1 MNNVNSTSNN
11 GIKAMAVGVAIALH
25 GLAGLGLV
33 HMQMPELKPLKIT
46 PPIKIEIIEPIKEP
60 EIVEIKINNLESPE
74 PPKPI
79 MAPKI
84 EKNPDPRPAPAKPK
98 IAELKPVKPQTVKPT
113 QTPKVTEPEVKK
125 PRVTQPSETKQK
137 PKTPEITKPPV
148 DQSQLIAAQQRAQEQ
163 ARWEAQQRAEA
174 DRLAREKAAAEAR
187 AKADAD
193 AKAKAKAEAEAKA
206 AAARREAEA
215 AAAAAKNSTDEDGG
229 KRRGG
234 GKRKDGDGGEGRNS
248 GDSIG
253 PVSLSAAEVDASW
266 RRKPNLAQLCSPR
279 LTGKTVNVTVKLT
292 INEKGSI
299 QSASV
304 AQSSGDKAFD
314 RDVARAY
321 KSGRL
326 KPFIRNGQAVKGF
339 ANVPTVITIP
349 SGAC

>member
-84 EKNPDPRPAPAKPK
+84 EKNPDSRPAPAPAKPK
-98 IAELKPVKPQTVKPT
+98 IAELKPVKPQTVKPA

-229 KRRGG
+229 KR
-234 GKRKDGDGGEGRNS
+234 KDGDGGEGRNS

-266 RRKPNLAQLCSPR
+266 RRKPNLTQLCSPK

-304 AQSSGDKAFD
+304 TQSSGDKAFD
-314 RDVARAY
+314 RDVAKAY

-339 ANVPTVITIP
+339 ANVPAAITIP

>member
-84 EKNPDPRPAPAKPK
+84 EKNPDSRPAPAPAKPK
-98 IAELKPVKPQTVKPT
+98 IAELKPVKPQTVKPA

-125 PRVTQPSETKQK
+125 PRVTQASETKQK

-215 AAAAAKNSTDEDGG
+215 AAAAAAKNSTDED
-229 KRRGG
+229 G

-304 AQSSGDKAFD
+304 TQSSGDKAFD

>member
-84 EKNPDPRPAPAKPK
+84 EKNPDSRPAPAPAKPK
-98 IAELKPVKPQTVKPT
+98 IAELKPVKPQTVKPA

-229 KRRGG
+229 KR
-234 GKRKDGDGGEGRNS
+234 KDGDGGEGRNS

-304 AQSSGDKAFD
+304 TQSSGDKAFD

-339 ANVPTVITIP
+339 ANVPAVITIP

>member
-84 EKNPDPRPAPAKPK
+84 EKNPDSRPAPAPAKPK
-98 IAELKPVKPQTVKPT
+98 IAELKPVKPQTVKPA

-229 KRRGG
+229 KR
-234 GKRKDGDGGEGRNS
+234 KDGDGGEGRNS

-304 AQSSGDKAFD
+304 TQSSGDKAFD

>member
-25 GLAGLGLV
+25 GLAGLGLA

-98 IAELKPVKPQTVKPT
+98 VAETKPVKPQTVKPA
-113 QTPKVTEPEVKK
+113 QTPKVTEPEVEK
-125 PRVTQPSETKQK
+125 PQVTQPS
-137 PKTPEITKPPV
+137 V
-148 DQSQLIAAQQRAQEQ
+148 DQAQLIAAQQRAQEQ

-174 DRLAREKAAAEAR
+174 DRLAREKADAEAK
-187 AKADAD
+187 AKAKAD
-193 AKAKAKAEAEAKA
+193 AKAKAAAEAKA

-215 AAAAAKNSTDEDGG
+215 AAAAAAAAAKNSTDAGS
-229 KRRGG
+229 
-234 GKRKDGDGGEGRNS
+234 GKRKGGEGHNS
-248 GDSIG
+248 GESIG

-279 LTGKTVNVTVKLT
+279 LTGKTVNLTVKLT
-292 INEKGSI
+292 IDEKGSI

-304 AQSSGDKAFD
+304 TQSSGDKAFD

-339 ANVPTVITIP
+339 ANVPTAITIP

>member
-84 EKNPDPRPAPAKPK
+84 EKNPDSRPAPAPAKPK
-98 IAELKPVKPQTVKPT
+98 IAELKPVKPQTVKPA

-193 AKAKAKAEAEAKA
+193 AKAKAKAEQKPKLPLLAE
-206 AAARREAEA
+206 
-215 AAAAAKNSTDEDGG
+215 
-229 KRRGG
+229 
-234 GKRKDGDGGEGRNS
+234 
-248 GDSIG
+248 
-253 PVSLSAAEVDASW
+253 
-266 RRKPNLAQLCSPR
+266 
-279 LTGKTVNVTVKLT
+279 
-292 INEKGSI
+292 
-299 QSASV
+299 
-304 AQSSGDKAFD
+304 
-314 RDVARAY
+314 
-321 KSGRL
+321 RL
-326 KPFIRNGQAVKGF
+326 KPPPQPQKMMQVVAKEKVVTVAK
-339 ANVPTVITIP
+339 VITQ
-349 SGAC
+349 ATA

>member
-25 GLAGLGLV
+25 GLAGLGLA

-84 EKNPDPRPAPAKPK
+84 EKNPDPRPAPAPTKPK
-98 IAELKPVKPQTVKPT
+98 VAETKPIKPQPVKPA
-113 QTPKVTEPEVKK
+113 QTPKVTEPEVEK
-125 PRVTQPSETKQK
+125 PQVTQPS
-137 PKTPEITKPPV
+137 V
-148 DQSQLIAAQQRAQEQ
+148 DQAQLIAAQQRAQEQ

-187 AKADAD
+187 ARADAE
-193 AKAKAKAEAEAKA
+193 AKAKAEAAAK
-206 AAARREAEA
+206 A
-215 AAAAAKNSTDEDGG
+215 AAAAAKNSTDAGSG
-229 KRRGG
+229 KGH
-234 GKRKDGDGGEGRNS
+234 NS

-292 INEKGSI
+292 IDEKGSI
-299 QSASV
+299 QNASV
-304 AQSSGDKAFD
+304 TQSSGDKSFD

-339 ANVPTVITIP
+339 ANVPTAITIP

>member
-25 GLAGLGLV
+25 GLAGLGLA

-84 EKNPDPRPAPAKPK
+84 EKNPDPRPAPAPAKPK
-98 IAELKPVKPQTVKPT
+98 VAETKPIKTQPVKPA
-113 QTPKVTEPEVKK
+113 QTPKVTEPEVEK
-125 PRVTQPSETKQK
+125 PQVTQPS
-137 PKTPEITKPPV
+137 V
-148 DQSQLIAAQQRAQEQ
+148 DQAQLIAAQQRAQEQ

-187 AKADAD
+187 ARADAE
-193 AKAKAKAEAEAKA
+193 AKAKAEADAKARAEAAAKA
-206 AAARREAEA
+206 AAL
-215 AAAAAKNSTDEDGG
+215 AAKNSTDAGSG
-229 KRRGG
+229 KGH
-234 GKRKDGDGGEGRNS
+234 NS

-292 INEKGSI
+292 IDEKGSI
-299 QSASV
+299 QNASV
-304 AQSSGDKAFD
+304 TQSSGDKSFD
-314 RDVARAY
+314 RDVSRAY

-339 ANVPTVITIP
+339 ANVPTAITIP

>member
-25 GLAGLGLV
+25 GLAGLGLA

-84 EKNPDPRPAPAKPK
+84 EKNPDPRPALAPTKPK
-98 IAELKPVKPQTVKPT
+98 VAETKPIKPQPVKPA
-113 QTPKVTEPEVKK
+113 QTPKVTEPEVEK
-125 PRVTQPSETKQK
+125 PQVTQPS
-137 PKTPEITKPPV
+137 V
-148 DQSQLIAAQQRAQEQ
+148 DQAQLIAAQQRAQEQ

-187 AKADAD
+187 ARADAE
-193 AKAKAKAEAEAKA
+193 AKAKAEADAKA
-206 AAARREAEA
+206 RARAEAAAKA
-215 AAAAAKNSTDEDGG
+215 AAAAAKNGTDAGSG
-229 KRRGG
+229 KGH
-234 GKRKDGDGGEGRNS
+234 NS

-279 LTGKTVNVTVKLT
+279 LTGKTVNLTVKLT
-292 INEKGSI
+292 IDEKGSI
-299 QSASV
+299 QNASV
-304 AQSSGDKAFD
+304 TQSSGDKAFD

-339 ANVPTVITIP
+339 ANVPTAITIP

>member
-84 EKNPDPRPAPAKPK
+84 EKNPDSRPAPAPAKPK
-98 IAELKPVKPQTVKPT
+98 IAELKPVKPQTVKPA

-125 PRVTQPSETKQK
+125 PRVTQASETKQK

-229 KRRGG
+229 KRE
-234 GKRKDGDGGEGRNS
+234 DGDGGEGRNS

-304 AQSSGDKAFD
+304 TQSSGDKAFD

>member
-84 EKNPDPRPAPAKPK
+84 EKNPDSRPAPAPAKPK
-98 IAELKPVKPQTVKPT
+98 IAELKPVKPQTVKPA

-125 PRVTQPSETKQK
+125 PRVTQASETKQK

-193 AKAKAKAEAEAKA
+193 ADAKAKAKAEAEAKA

-215 AAAAAKNSTDEDGG
+215 AAAAAKNSTDED
-229 KRRGG
+229 G

-304 AQSSGDKAFD
+304 TQSSGDKAFD

-339 ANVPTVITIP
+339 ANVPAAIAIP

>member
-84 EKNPDPRPAPAKPK
+84 EKNPDSRPAPAPAKPK
-98 IAELKPVKPQTVKPT
+98 IAELKPVKPQTVKPA

-215 AAAAAKNSTDEDGG
+215 AAAAAKNDAGS
-229 KRRGG
+229 
-234 GKRKDGDGGEGRNS
+234 GKRKGGDGGEGHNS

-266 RRKPNLAQLCSPR
+266 RRKPNLTQLCSPK

-304 AQSSGDKAFD
+304 TQSSGDKAFD
-314 RDVARAY
+314 RDVAKAY

-339 ANVPTVITIP
+339 ANVSAAITIP

>member
-25 GLAGLGLV
+25 GLAGLGLA

-84 EKNPDPRPAPAKPK
+84 EKNPDPRPAPAPTKPK
-98 IAELKPVKPQTVKPT
+98 VAETKPVKPQPVKPA
-113 QTPKVTEPEVKK
+113 QTPKVTEPEVEK
-125 PRVTQPSETKQK
+125 PQVTQPS
-137 PKTPEITKPPV
+137 V
-148 DQSQLIAAQQRAQEQ
+148 DQAQLIAAQQRAQEQ

-187 AKADAD
+187 ARADAE
-193 AKAKAKAEAEAKA
+193 AKAKAEAAAK
-206 AAARREAEA
+206 A
-215 AAAAAKNSTDEDGG
+215 AAAAAKNSTDAGSG
-229 KRRGG
+229 KGH
-234 GKRKDGDGGEGRNS
+234 NS

-292 INEKGSI
+292 IDEKGSI
-299 QSASV
+299 QNASV
-304 AQSSGDKAFD
+304 TQSSGDKSFD

-339 ANVPTVITIP
+339 ANVPTAITIP

>member
-84 EKNPDPRPAPAKPK
+84 EKNPDSRPAPAPAKPK
-98 IAELKPVKPQTVKPT
+98 IAELKPVKPQTVKPA

-125 PRVTQPSETKQK
+125 PRVTQASETKQK

-229 KRRGG
+229 KR
-234 GKRKDGDGGEGRNS
+234 KDGDGGEGRNS

-304 AQSSGDKAFD
+304 TQSSGDKAFD

>member
-25 GLAGLGLV
+25 GLAGLGLA

-84 EKNPDPRPAPAKPK
+84 EKKPDPRPAPAKPK
-98 IAELKPVKPQTVKPT
+98 IAELKPVKPQTVKPA

-125 PRVTQPSETKQK
+125 PRVTQPSETKQT
-137 PKTPEITKPPV
+137 PKTPEVTKPPV
-148 DQSQLIAAQQRAQEQ
+148 DHSQLIAAQQRAQEQ

-193 AKAKAKAEAEAKA
+193 AKAKAEADAKA

-215 AAAAAKNSTDEDGG
+215 AAAAAKNSTDAGS
-229 KRRGG
+229 
-234 GKRKDGDGGEGRNS
+234 GKRKGGDGGEGHNS

-304 AQSSGDKAFD
+304 TQSSGDKAFD

-339 ANVPTVITIP
+339 ANVPTAITIP